1 MWSLVYTA
9 SMSVNDLGAVL
20 FDVIF
25 TSHNVSAYSQPV
37 WPAVYWANCRAC
49 DDHVMSEDCEIEA
62 PFCCV
67 ERLVGFDEWMIC
79 SIYGKY
85 CFTFIVK
92 MHWSN
97 CPLFWRSAVTHCA
110 EPTTRFR
117 SYPHMC
123 RSRPRSLQ
131 WYRAMQRREIDSS
144 HRFLWL
150 VSVGI
155 SWLFYSFG
163 TQSRF

>member
-1 MWSLVYTA
+1 MWSLLYTA

-67 ERLVGFDEWMIC
+67 ERLVYGFD
-79 SIYGKY
+79 
-85 CFTFIVK
+85 T
-92 MHWSN
+92 
-97 CPLFWRSAVTHCA
+97 
-110 EPTTRFR
+110 
-117 SYPHMC
+117 
-123 RSRPRSLQ
+123 
-131 WYRAMQRREIDSS
+131 
-144 HRFLWL
+144 
-150 VSVGI
+150 
-155 SWLFYSFG
+155 
-163 TQSRF
+163 